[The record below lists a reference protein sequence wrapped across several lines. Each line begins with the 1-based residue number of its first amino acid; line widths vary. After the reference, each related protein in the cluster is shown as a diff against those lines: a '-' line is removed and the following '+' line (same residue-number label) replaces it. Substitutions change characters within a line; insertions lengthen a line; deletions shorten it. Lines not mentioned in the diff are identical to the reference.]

1 MNPNDPRYNPY
12 HDPDKRPS
20 SLLLLLIALG
30 VAIAVTLFG
39 GLIFYLRDVFTARP
53 LG

>member
-1 MNPNDPRYNPY
+1 MIRGSNPY

-20 SLLLLLIALG
+20 PFLLLLIAVG

-39 GLIFYLRDVFTARP
+39 GLILYMRDIFSARP